1 MEQFVYSNE
10 GRVLL
15 REATAEDAVKIY
27 DMYQDSTPKSWWKD
41 KKTSQFRYD
50 LVEEVNGKVFVAML
64 DEKVIGHIELVLP
77 PDKSDS
83 VYLIR
88 LEIHDEYRR
97 RKFGIELVRF
107 SAIMMKNLGYESY
120 VTWPNPD
127 KSKGL
132 YKKVGLKEIKENPE
146 LTIDVLATEEV
157 EVEKIEELGYDQ
169 QPEDFEIVVGCPWAE
184 DYIWQKAFK
193 TAQKGFLDYQG
204 PYVHRVKKGEIT
216 AVILVDGHGIYIYLP
231 QGENPQADIMKEFL
245 VYASNLAYEEGI
257 NNLKINLPVQI
268 ASEIRADQLW
278 EVKKEEQRLE
288 MKMDF

>member
-15 REATAEDAVKIY
+15 REATADDAVKIY

-41 KKTSQFRYD
+41 KETSKFRYD
-50 LVEEVNGKVFVAML
+50 LVEEANGKVFVAML
-64 DEKVIGHIELVLP
+64 DEEVIGHIELILP

-146 LTIDVLATEEV
+146 LTIDIFVASLQMASPPSQPSGRAVAPLSAPPTAHTLRSCNEASLPACQCV
-157 EVEKIEELGYDQ
+157 RQTGSVAQFSRAAVRSPRCCRRELG
-169 QPEDFEIVVGCPWAE
+169 PFFTLEAKPFVSAVGHASRANGSLASVVS
-184 DYIWQKAFK
+184 
-193 TAQKGFLDYQG
+193 T
-204 PYVHRVKKGEIT
+204 V
-216 AVILVDGHGIYIYLP
+216 
-231 QGENPQADIMKEFL
+231 
-245 VYASNLAYEEGI
+245 
-257 NNLKINLPVQI
+257 
-268 ASEIRADQLW
+268 
-278 EVKKEEQRLE
+278 
-288 MKMDF
+288 

>member
-15 REATAEDAVKIY
+15 REATVDDAIKIY
-27 DMYQDSTPKSWWKD
+27 DMYQDSTPKSWWKE
-41 KKTSQFRYD
+41 KETSKFRYD
-50 LVEEVNGKVFVAML
+50 LVEEANGKVFVAIL
-64 DEKVIGHIELVLP
+64 DDEVIGHIELILP

-146 LTIDVLATEEV
+146 LTIDVLAKESV
-157 EVEKIEELGYDQ
+157 GVEKLEELEFDQ
-169 QPEDFEIVVGCPWAE
+169 QPEGFEIVVGCPWAE

-193 TAQKGFLDYQG
+193 TAEKEFLNYQG
-204 PYVHRVKKGEIT
+204 PYVHRVKRDDVT
-216 AVILVDGHGIYIYLP
+216 AVVLVDGNGLYIYLP
-231 QGENPQADIMKEFL
+231 QDEEKDAAVIKDLLI
-245 VYASNLAYEEGI
+245 YASNLAFEEGI
-257 NNLKINLPVQI
+257 NNLKINLPTAVS
-268 ASEIRADQLW
+268 SEIRLDQLW

>member
-15 REATAEDAVKIY
+15 REATEQDAVKIY
-27 DMYQDSTPKSWWKD
+27 DMYQDSTPKSWWED
-41 KKTSQFRYD
+41 KETSKFRYD
-50 LVEEVNGKVFVAML
+50 LVKEANGKVFVAIL
-64 DEKVIGHIELVLP
+64 DDEVIGHIELILP
-77 PDKSDS
+77 LDKSDS

-107 SAIMMKNLGYESY
+107 SAIIMKNLGYKSY

-146 LTIDVLATEEV
+146 LTVDILRKETV
-157 EVEKIEELGYDQ
+157 EVEKVEELG
-169 QPEDFEIVVGCPWAE
+169 FEAKLDNFKIVVGCPWAKN
-184 DYIWQKAFK
+184 YIWQKAFK
-193 TAQKGFLDYQG
+193 AAEGNFLDYQG
-204 PYVHRVKKGEIT
+204 PYVHRVKRDNTTGI
-216 AVILVDGHGIYIYLP
+216 VLVDGNGIYIYLP
-231 QGENPQADIMKEFL
+231 QEEEKKADLIKDL
-245 VYASNLAYEEGI
+245 LIYASNLAFENGI
-257 NNLKINLPVQI
+257 NNIKVNLPAKI
-268 ASEIRADQLW
+268 AAEIRLEQLW
-278 EVKKEEQRLE
+278 EIKKEEERLE

>member
-15 REATAEDAVKIY
+15 REATVHDAVKIY

-41 KKTSQFRYD
+41 KETSKFRYD
-50 LVEEVNGKVFVAML
+50 LVAEANGKVFVAVL
-64 DEKVIGHIELVLP
+64 DDEVIGHIELILP
-77 PDKSDS
+77 LDKTES
-83 VYLIR
+83 VYLVR

-107 SAIMMKNLGYESY
+107 SAIIMKNLGYESY

-146 LTIDVLATEEV
+146 LTIDILKKEKVS
-157 EVEKIEELGYDQ
+157 VEKVKVLEPDEL
-169 QPEDFEIVVGCPWAE
+169 PENFKIVVGCPWAGN
-184 DYIWQKAFK
+184 YIWQKAFK
-193 TAQKGFLDYQG
+193 TARKGFLDYEG
-204 PYVHRVKKGEIT
+204 PYVHQVKRGNT
-216 AVILVDGHGIYIYLP
+216 RAVILLDGNGIYIYLP
-231 QGENPQADIMKEFL
+231 QEEEKAELIKDLLI
-245 VYASNLAYEEGI
+245 YASNLAFESGI
-257 NNLKINLPVQI
+257 NNLKVNLPARI
-268 ASEIRADQLW
+268 ASEIRLDHLW
-278 EVKKEEQRLE
+278 EIKKEEERLE